1 MTRLRHLY
9 ATTSY
14 NRKIGV
20 LVKDDYL
27 FMRECLENY
36 LEYIQGLD
44 IDNHDEIDILKI
56 LFIKLDHHINRLYH
70 LNSIL

>member
-20 LVKDDYL
+20 LLKDDYL
-27 FMRECLENY
+27 FIRECLENY

-44 IDNHDEIDILKI
+44 IDNHDEIYRLKI
-56 LFIKLDHHINRLYH
+56 LFIKLDHQINRL
-70 LNSIL
+70 